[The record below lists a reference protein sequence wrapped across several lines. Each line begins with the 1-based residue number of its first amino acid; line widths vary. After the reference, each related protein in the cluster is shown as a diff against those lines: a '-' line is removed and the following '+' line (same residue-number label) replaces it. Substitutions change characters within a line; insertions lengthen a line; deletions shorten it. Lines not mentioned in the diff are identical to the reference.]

1 MTCPN
6 PHTDRRS
13 VIALAV
19 LGLLGAPQASGAHEH
34 PNPVWYEAALAM
46 RLLAESWGDQA
57 YGAVLVHGG
66 GIIGHGPSRVIRNG
80 DPDAHAEREAIRD
93 AVARHGA
100 ARVRGAVLYST
111 ARRCAACERAAARAG
126 VARMYVGPAL
136 RDAGVP
142 AGGE

>member
-57 YGAVLVHGG
+57 YGAVL
-66 GIIGHGPSRVIRNG
+66 
-80 DPDAHAEREAIRD
+80 
-93 AVARHGA
+93 
-100 ARVRGAVLYST
+100 YST
-111 ARRCAACERAAARAG
+111 ARPCAACERAAARAG